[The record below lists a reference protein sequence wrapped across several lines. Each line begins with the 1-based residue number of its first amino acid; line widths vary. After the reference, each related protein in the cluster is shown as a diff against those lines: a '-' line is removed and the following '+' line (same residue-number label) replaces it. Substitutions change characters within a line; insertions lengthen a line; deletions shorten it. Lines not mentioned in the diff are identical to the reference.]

1 MAVVE
6 FTVPSFVNV
15 SGQLPLGGSL
25 ASMQVRIR
33 EQFYGSWV
41 ERIER
46 YSLAIIDDPSNQWRH
61 EEQRSVVT
69 GVCLSLEPFRA
80 R

>member
-6 FTVPSFVNV
+6 STVSSLVNV
-15 SGQLPLGGSL
+15 SGQLPLRGSL
-25 ASMQVRIR
+25 ASMQVCIW
-33 EQFYGSWV
+33 EQSCDSWI
-41 ERIER
+41 ERVER
-46 YSLAIIDDPSNQWRH
+46 YSLAIFDDPSNQRRH

>member
-6 FTVPSFVNV
+6 STVSSFVNV

-25 ASMQVRIR
+25 ASMQVCIR
-33 EQFYGSWV
+33 EQSGDSWI

-46 YSLAIIDDPSNQWRH
+46 YNLAIFDDLSDQWRH